1 MTDLDRDLRFVSIMA
16 GDLKDYLLSD
26 TLYWSLS
33 DPGPAGH
40 PYPLGTVGGLLLRLR
55 KLDAVHGQLSPDQFM
70 RLEQAATKTHD
81 ALDAWIVQR
90 EQKVA
95 REIKA
100 RLQTW
105 SAFLD
110 DLSADAQ
117 RFRSEYATQVEGR
130 VILSM
135 LFPVA
140 GKAADGQGFIARL
153 NGLDERLRMVCGPGD
168 FVWDP
173 IFMSAFPRG
182 EYSWLYVQARS

>member
-1 MTDLDRDLRFVSIMA
+1 MTDLDRDLHIVTILA

-33 DPGPAGH
+33 DPGPSNNR
-40 PYPLGTVGGLLLRLR
+40 YPLGTVGGQMLRLR
-55 KLDAVHGQLSPDQFM
+55 RLDAARGQLSPEQSQ
-70 RLEQAATKTHD
+70 RLDDAAATTHD
-81 ALDAWIVQR
+81 ILNEWIIQR

-110 DLSADAQ
+110 DLSADTQ

-130 VILSM
+130 AILSM
-135 LFPVA
+135 LFPLA
-140 GKAADGQGFIARL
+140 GRAADGQGFQARL
-153 NGLDERLRMVCGPGD
+153 ERLDERLRMVCGPGD

-173 IFMSAFPRG
+173 IFEHGFPRADFP
-182 EYSWLYVQARS
+182 WLYVQARN

>member
-1 MTDLDRDLRFVSIMA
+1 MTDLDRDLRFVSIMS

-26 TLYWSLS
+26 VLYWSLS
-33 DPGPAGH
+33 DPGPSSY

-55 KLDAVHGQLSPDQFM
+55 RLDAVHDQLSPDQYA
-70 RLEQAATKTHD
+70 RLEEATTKTHE
-81 ALDAWIVQR
+81 ALDAWIVQC
-90 EQKVA
+90 EQKVV

-117 RFRSEYATQVEGR
+117 RFHSEYATQVEGR

-135 LFPVA
+135 LFPMA
-140 GKAADGQGFIARL
+140 GTGADGQGFMARL
-153 NGLDERLRMVCGPGD
+153 ASLDERLRMVCGPGE

-173 IFMSAFPRG
+173 IFTSAFPRG
-182 EYSWLYVQARS
+182 EYPWLYVQARS